1 MSALEK
7 SICDNDPFTLISYR
21 LTNGA
26 IVVGYLYVE
35 ENIVE
40 DQQGNNLFLG
50 LQITWTNHLAAY
62 LRERNGVTNISTP
75 AAI

>member
-26 IVVGYLYVE
+26 IVVGYLNVE

-40 DQQGNNLFLG
+40 DQQGNKVPW
-50 LQITWTNHLAAY
+50 ITYNMDKRRFVCSHLAAY
-62 LRERNGVTNISTP
+62 LREGMV
-75 AAI
+75 